1 MNLTMEP
8 HKGGALRGGGGE
20 KYNKTENEMYN
31 EDIAVF

>member
-8 HKGGALRGGGGE
+8 HKGGALRGGGE